1 MSKLTIAVS
10 CPIDTYSGYGARSR
24 DFVKALIDLK
34 EYNII
39 ILSQRWGN
47 TRFGYL
53 KDHKEDY
60 ITSLI
65 APKLDAKPDIWVQV
79 TVPNEFQPVGKFN
92 IGLTA
97 GMETTLV
104 SAPWI
109 EGCNRMDLILC
120 SSNHSKKIF
129 LETAWDQKDKRTNQ
143 IVKQLKVEKPVE
155 VLFEGGDLNKYKQ
168 IKSTFD
174 LSQIEEKFCFLFV
187 GHWLQGKYGED
198 RKNVGYMIKT
208 FLETFKNK
216 KDAPGL
222 LLKVSTGNTSLLD
235 QTRLHKKID
244 EIRKTV
250 KGKLPNLYLL
260 HGDVSDSEINNLYN
274 HDKVKAMVSLTK
286 GEGFGRPL
294 LEFSFVNKPIMAS
307 AWSGQID
314 FLDPQFAKMIGG
326 ELKQVDKSAAVKDI
340 IVPEA
345 GWFQADDAEVGK
357 AYKDIVKNYKEWL
370 VNAKRLGRKNRT
382 NFSYEKMVD
391 KIKEYFDAYI
401 PEMPKQVEL
410 SLPKLDLPTLKKV

>member
-34 EYNII
+34 EYNIQ

-60 ITSLI
+60 LSSLI
-65 APKLDAKPDIWVQV
+65 IPKLETKPNIWIQI
-79 TVPNEFQPVGKFN
+79 TVPNEFQPVGEFS

-97 GMETTLV
+97 GIET
-104 SAPWI
+104 SICAAPWI

-120 SSNHSKKIF
+120 SSNHSKKVF
-129 LETAWDQKDKRTNQ
+129 LESTYDQKDKKTGQ
-143 IVKQLKVEKPVE
+143 IIKKLKLEKPVE
-155 VLFEGGDLNKYKQ
+155 VLFEGGDLTKYKQ

-174 LSQIEEKFCFLFV
+174 LSEVKESFCYLFV
-187 GHWLQGKYGED
+187 GHWLQGKFGED
-198 RKNVGYMIKT
+198 RKNVGFMIKS

-216 KDAPGL
+216 KNAPAL
-222 LLKVSTGNTSLLD
+222 LLKTSKGNTGLLD
-235 QTRLHKKID
+235 QTSVLKRID
-244 EIRKTV
+244 DIRKTV
-250 KGKLPNLYLL
+250 KGRLPNIYLL
-260 HGDVSDSEINNLYN
+260 HGDISDSEVNNLYN
-274 HDKVKAMVSLTK
+274 HDKVKAMISLTK

-307 AWSGQID
+307 AWSGQTD
-314 FLDPQFAKMIGG
+314 FLDPKFAVMIGG
-326 ELKQVDKSAAVKDI
+326 ELKQIDKSAAVKDVLI
-340 IVPEA
+340 PES
-345 GWFQADDAEVGK
+345 GWFQADSAQVAKG
-357 AYKDIVKNYKEWL
+357 YKDIVKDYKKYL
-370 VNAKRLGRKNRT
+370 TNAKRLGHKNRT

-391 KIKEYFDAYI
+391 KIKEYFDSYI
-401 PEMPKQVEL
+401 PDIPQQVEL